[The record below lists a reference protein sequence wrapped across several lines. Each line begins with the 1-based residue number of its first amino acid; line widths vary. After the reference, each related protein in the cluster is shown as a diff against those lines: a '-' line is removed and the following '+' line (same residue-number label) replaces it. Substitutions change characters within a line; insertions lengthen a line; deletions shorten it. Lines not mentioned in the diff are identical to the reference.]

1 MKEEEEEEE
10 VSMRCVLLLVRA
22 FSVFL
27 FFPSIDESD
36 VPSCPLSSV
45 CSFYPMREQTKD
57 KERSIE
63 KKKKKERRTESEN
76 GITLHSL
83 FFYFQRHVFCLR
95 TEYEKNRILRENAKR
110 DVTQERR

>member
-1 MKEEEEEEE
+1 MKEEEEEE
-10 VSMRCVLLLVRA
+10 VSMRCVLLLA
-22 FSVFL
+22 CVFQFF
-27 FFPSIDESD
+27 FFPSRKSLSEESD

-63 KKKKKERRTESEN
+63 KKKKRERRTESEN

-83 FFYFQRHVFCLR
+83 FFYFQRHVFAF
-95 TEYEKNRILRENAKR
+95 EPNKKRIES
-110 DVTQERR
+110 

>member
-1 MKEEEEEEE
+1 MKEEEE
-10 VSMRCVLLLVRA
+10 VNMRCVLLLVRV

-27 FFPSIDESD
+27 FFSLDREEIHALDESD
-36 VPSCPLSSV
+36 VPSCPLSFV
-45 CSFYPMREQTKD
+45 FSFHPMHEQTKD

-95 TEYEKNRILRENAKR
+95 TE
-110 DVTQERR
+110 